1 MWFKVKNLSSS
12 FLIKPFKYVTFI
24 KDEDK
29 NILRIISK
37 ERTEGGLNKGAT
49 FGAPLFSTLLVF
61 PN

>member
-1 MWFKVKNLSSS
+1 MEIFWKSVNSEQVRVV
-12 FLIKPFKYVTFI
+12 YV
-24 KDEDK
+24 E
-29 NILRIISK
+29 LHIISK